1 MNYNLNIRRKMM
13 LLIVG
18 VTVLTYLITLL
29 YAAFS
34 LRDQALAEAKKLVN
48 TAAGSKA
55 MEIRSELDQ
64 DISIAKT
71 MALAMKSY
79 LALPSS
85 QMNALK
91 NDLLIEVLQSDE
103 KYEASWVSL
112 ELSAIDRNWDK
123 PYGRQRNTAYYED
136 GELKTYSELVNLD
149 GDPASGLYVDIKYN
163 PRSKIGEPYE
173 FSAYGGNTDRV
184 YLGVSPSAPIMV
196 DGKFVGLIGTDMFLD
211 DFQSMSSI
219 DFYDRGFAFLS
230 SNEGIIIT
238 HEDESL
244 VSQHLDSL
252 PLVKASGADL
262 VDRVASGEVFS
273 LTATDPTLGEEVLL
287 AFAPIDIA
295 GAGEPWAVGVQV
307 PMAEVTR
314 SIDRTFITT
323 IVVGLL
329 GLALLVF
336 IVYSIATNIA
346 RSIELSSKL
355 LTELS
360 KGNLSAK
367 KLHKR
372 SDDELGQLAASA
384 NRLMDELAR
393 KADFSYQV
401 GEGNLQADYQPS
413 SDEDK
418 LGKSLLQMRANLKAV
433 TDKTKAVIEQAG
445 LGGDLSARITNG
457 SDKGAWKELTSAI
470 NHLLDSVSTPFR
482 QMNEVVDAM
491 SKGDFTVRYE
501 HAHAKGDIL
510 AIAKSL
516 NVALDNINELIQ
528 EIVKGAQ
535 VVDTSA
541 NEMLVVNEEMTYNTK
556 EIASSISEMSSGAQN
571 QVMKVDES
579 STLIEGILRSSQE
592 MGDQAEAINGAAQ
605 EGTDS
610 SDKGQKLVRKVGFS
624 MRDIAAFSS
633 DTYDSIQVL
642 TRRSQEISKALSVIT
657 EIASQTNLLALNA
670 AIEAA
675 QAGDAGRGFAV
686 VAEEIRKLAEDSR
699 KSASEIAQLV
709 VDVQKDVSTAG
720 QAIEM
725 MKASVKSGE
734 DATQHASEAFGE
746 ITDSTSR
753 TLKLSEEIRQRVQQ
767 QLSAIQNVVSIT
779 ESVVVIAEETAAGT
793 EEIASSATQLSSG
806 MDNYG
811 NKAQQLTKVA
821 EELSAK
827 LSKFQLRENETDASI
842 DEF

>member
-1 MNYNLNIRRKMM
+1 M

-18 VTVLTYLITLL
+18 VTVLTYLITLM

-34 LRDQALAEAKKLVN
+34 LRDQALDEAKKLVN
-48 TAAGSKA
+48 TAAAKKA

-71 MALAMKSY
+71 MALAMKNY
-79 LALPSS
+79 LQLPTS
-85 QMNALK
+85 QMNSLK
-91 NDLLIEVLQSDE
+91 NELLREVLQSDE

-112 ELSAIDRNWDK
+112 ELSAIDPKWDK
-123 PYGRQRNTAYYED
+123 PFGRQRNTAYYED

-184 YLGVSPSAPIMV
+184 YLGVSPSAPIML

-211 DFQSMSSI
+211 DFQSMATI
-219 DFYDRGFAFLS
+219 DFYDRGYAFLL
-230 SNEGIIIT
+230 SNEGIIIS
-238 HEDESL
+238 HQDEML
-244 VSQHLDSL
+244 VSQKLDSL
-252 PLVKASGADL
+252 PVVKSSNIEL
-262 VDRVASGEVFS
+262 NDRIGSGEAFS
-273 LTATDPTLGEEVLL
+273 LAINDPMLNEEVLL

-295 GAGEPWAVGVQV
+295 GAGEPWAVAVQV

-314 SIDRTFITT
+314 SIDRTFTTT
-323 IVVGLL
+323 IIVGLL
-329 GLALLVF
+329 GLLLLVF
-336 IVYSIATNIA
+336 IVYRIATNTA
-346 RSIELSSKL
+346 RSIELSSGL
-355 LTELS
+355 LGELA

-367 KLHKR
+367 KLQKR
-372 SDDELGQLAASA
+372 SDDELGQLAESA
-384 NRLMDELAR
+384 NQLMDELAR

-401 GEGNLQADYQPS
+401 GQGNLQAEFTPS
-413 SDEDK
+413 SGEDL

-433 TDKTKAVIEQAG
+433 TDKTKEVIVKAG
-445 LGGDLSARITNG
+445 DGGDLNARIPNG
-457 SDKGAWKELTSAI
+457 SDEGAWKELTMAI
-470 NHLLDSVSTPFR
+470 NNLLDSVSAPFH
-482 QMNEVVDAM
+482 QMNKVVDAM
-491 SKGDFTVRYE
+491 SKGDFTVRYD
-501 HAHAKGDIL
+501 HSLAKGDIL
-510 AIAKSL
+510 AIAKNL

-528 EIVKGAQ
+528 EIVRGAE
-535 VVDTSA
+535 VVDSSA

-579 STLIEGILRSSQE
+579 STLVEGILRSSQE
-592 MGDQAEAINGAAQ
+592 MGDQAEAINGAAR
-605 EGTDS
+605 EGAES

-709 VDVQKDVSTAG
+709 VDVQKDVTTAG

-753 TLKLSEEIRQRVQQ
+753 TLQQSEEIRQRVKQ
-767 QLSAIQNVVSIT
+767 QLDAIKNVVTIT

-811 NKAQQLTKVA
+811 SRARQLTQVA

-827 LSKFQLRENETDASI
+827 LAKFQLRENESDAS
-842 DEF
+842 EGL